1 MHRGIAE
8 EFRGRLLRLTSR
20 IRVGDPMDARVHLGP
35 VVSVQQYER
44 VRAFLA
50 DGVDEGARVLTGGG
64 FPVGAP
70 ARGYFV
76 EPTIFAD
83 LDPGM
88 RVAREEIFGPVL
100 AVLEFGDEA
109 EAVALANAVDYG
121 LSASVWSR
129 NPSRVA
135 RMAAALEVGNVWC
148 NTARRVPPRAAVRR
162 LQGLRHRQR
171 VRGRRDRGQH
181 PAEGGLRA
189 ARRHGAEPGLGRPVT
204 GVLDGLRV
212 LDFTWV
218 VGGPLCTKYLAM
230 LGAEVVKVE
239 SATRPE
245 HRKRDGQFELL
256 NAGKL
261 SCEVDLKSPD
271 GADLARR
278 LAAGSDIVVENYGVG
293 VMRRLGLDFERL
305 AAIQP
310 RIVML
315 SLSGMGQEGP
325 DRHLLAYGSLIQSY
339 AGWTSLLCADEDLA
353 DDRMGMVP
361 VWADHIAALMSTL
374 AILGAVARR
383 EETGRGAYLDVSI
396 LESVLAMMP
405 AQIVAASAGEQPGPV
420 GNRSGR
426 FVPHGVFRCAGD
438 DRWIAIAAYD
448 DRQWEAL
455 RSLMG
460 HPGFGPPRSGWRA
473 RRRSRRR
480 CRPGPRRGTRG
491 SWNGSCGPP
500 GCRPPSAATST
511 TCSPTR
517 ISPPATSSAP
527 AGTGRRWV
535 CRGWRRRIR

>member
-1 MHRGIAE
+1 
-8 EFRGRLLRLTSR
+8 
-20 IRVGDPMDARVHLGP
+20 
-35 VVSVQQYER
+35 
-44 VRAFLA
+44 
-50 DGVDEGARVLTGGG
+50 
-64 FPVGAP
+64 
-70 ARGYFV
+70 
-76 EPTIFAD
+76 
-83 LDPGM
+83 
-88 RVAREEIFGPVL
+88 
-100 AVLEFGDEA
+100 
-109 EAVALANAVDYG
+109 
-121 LSASVWSR
+121 
-129 NPSRVA
+129 
-135 RMAAALEVGNVWC
+135 
-148 NTARRVPPRAAVRR
+148 
-162 LQGLRHRQR
+162 
-171 VRGRRDRGQH
+171 
-181 PAEGGLRA
+181 
-189 ARRHGAEPGLGRPVT
+189 VT

-310 RIVML
+310 RLVML

-460 HPGFGPPRSGWRA
+460 HPDFGPPADRLARA
-473 RRRSRRR
+473 AEVEAAVSAWAAPRDPWELERELRAAGVPAAVSRNLDDLLADPHLAARHFFR
-480 CRPGPRRGTRG
+480 AGRDGPALGLP
-491 SWNGSCGPP
+491 WVA
-500 GCRPPSAATST
+500 PSNPLTA
-511 TCSPTR
+511 
-517 ISPPATSSAP
+517 PPAPRLGEHTDRFQEAP
-527 AGTGRRWV
+527 
-535 CRGWRRRIR
+535 